1 MKQSFWKPLLL
12 ILVIVLFVD
21 LLYNMFAGQLA
32 AQTPEISY
40 TRFRQELAADNI
52 KAISI
57 KGTSIKGEFR
67 GKTKVSVTVEGKEKA
82 YDTAGFN
89 TVLPAIQDP
98 GLMGDLTAKKVDVK
112 AVTTETSP
120 LMTGL
125 IYFLPWLLIIGVWW
139 LLMRGAKGQGP
150 GSMMGSF
157 AKSGARMYAG
167 EKKINVN
174 FNDVAGM
181 ENEKRELKEIVE
193 FLKEPKKFQRIGGKV
208 PKGVLLVG
216 PPGTGKTLLAKAVA
230 GEADVPFFSISAS
243 QFIEMFVG
251 VGAGRVRDL
260 FANAKKAAP
269 SIIFIDELD
278 AVGRSRG
285 AGFGGGHD
293 EREQTLNQL
302 LSEMDGFDPHE
313 EVIVLAATNRPDV
326 LDPALLRP
334 GRFDRHV
341 VIERPDWRD
350 REKILMVH
358 TRNVNLGK
366 DVDLTVIAKGTP
378 GMTGADLENLVNE
391 AAILAARENASAVG
405 AEHLDKAKDKILM
418 GGERKMI
425 ISDEEKRITAYH
437 EAGHTLV
444 AKLLP
449 GTDPIHKVTIIP
461 HGMALG
467 VTQQMPEDDRYHYP
481 KSYLMNRLY
490 VALGGRVAERLVFN
504 DISTGAQNDLKVVNN
519 LVEKM
524 VCQWGMSDKIGAM
537 TFSRGEEH
545 PFLGRKLAEEK
556 TFSEEMAGLIDQEIG
571 AIIREAEKKADE
583 LVSANRASLDAL
595 AGALMEEET
604 LDGKRVD
611 EILGANHAA

>member
-1 MKQSFWKPLLL
+1 MKQSIWKPLLL
-12 ILVIVLFVD
+12 ILILVLFFD
-21 LLYNMFAGQLA
+21 LIYNLVASQMAEQVS
-32 AQTPEISY
+32 EISY
-40 TRFRQELAADNI
+40 SRFRQEIGADNI
-52 KAISI
+52 KDITIKGNSI
-57 KGTSIKGEFR
+57 KGDFR
-67 GKTKVSVTVEGKEKA
+67 NKTKVSQTTNGKETIREA
-82 YDTAGFN
+82 TGFS
-89 TVLPAIQDP
+89 TVLPAIPDP
-98 GLMGDLTAKKVDVK
+98 GLMADLSAKKVEIK
-112 AVTTETSP
+112 ALSTESSP
-120 LMTGL
+120 LMNGL
-125 IYFLPWLLIIGVWW
+125 IYILPWLLIIGVWW
-139 LLMRGAKGQGP
+139 FLMRGARGQGP
-150 GSMMGSF
+150 GAMMGNF
-157 AKSGARMYAG
+157 AKSGAKMYAG

-181 ENEKRELKEIVE
+181 ENEKRELREIVE

-216 PPGTGKTLLAKAVA
+216 PPGTGKTLLARAVA
-230 GEADVPFFSISAS
+230 GEAEVPFFSISAS

-269 SIIFIDELD
+269 SIIFIDEMD

-313 EVIVLAATNRPDV
+313 EVIVIAATNRPDV

-350 REKILMVH
+350 REKILIVH
-358 TRNVNLGK
+358 TRNICLDK
-366 DVDLTVIAKGTP
+366 DVNLTVIAKGTP

-391 AAILAARENASAVG
+391 AAILAARENAPAVTTLYM
-405 AEHLDKAKDKILM
+405 EKAKDKILM

-449 GTDPIHKVTIIP
+449 GTDPVHKVTIIP

-467 VTQQMPEDDRYHYP
+467 VTQQLPEDDRYHYP
-481 KSYLMNRLY
+481 KAYLMNRLC
-490 VALGGRVAERLVFN
+490 VALGGRVAERLTFN
-504 DISTGAQNDLKVVNN
+504 DISTGAQSDLKTVNN
-519 LVEKM
+519 LAEKM

-556 TFSEEMAGLIDQEIG
+556 TFSEEMAWLIDQEIG
-571 AIIREAEKKADE
+571 AIIREAEKRAAE
-583 LVSANRASLDAL
+583 LVAANRDKLDAL
-595 AGALMEEET
+595 AKALIEEET
-604 LDGKRVD
+604 LEGKRVD
-611 EILGANHAA
+611 EIIGAIHAT